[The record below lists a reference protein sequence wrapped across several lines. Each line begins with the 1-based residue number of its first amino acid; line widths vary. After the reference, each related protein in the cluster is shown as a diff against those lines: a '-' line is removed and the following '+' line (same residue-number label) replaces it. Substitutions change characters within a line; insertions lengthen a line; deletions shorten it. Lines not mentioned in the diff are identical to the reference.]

1 MTQRTAEMSPFRLM
15 PDEVLAAAIADLE
28 RTCSQP
34 RLAYVPAAERE
45 AYLGEL
51 VRARA
56 EAERRRT

>member
-1 MTQRTAEMSPFRLM
+1 LTARLNPYRIM
-15 PDEVLAAAIADLE
+15 PDSVLAAAIADLE

-34 RLAYVPAAERE
+34 RLAFLPAAERE